1 MLDDLGRVQ
10 ETGLCSGLDADS
22 NSVVEYLNNFYLD
35 EDKTIMKLKL

>member
-22 NSVVEYLNNFYLD
+22 NSVVEYLNFYLD